1 MSKFACFFA
10 LVMAVSCFAI
20 EPVHAQAQQ
29 ESCNGCSLVE
39 KALDAI
45 NQLGPG
51 KSRNDLSAGFEPDG
65 GLQTGEW
72 GRYVYRKCPSIKI
85 EVRFAGSEVGRS
97 AEMLPEDKIV
107 SISRPYLELPFA
119 D

>member
-1 MSKFACFFA
+1 M
-10 LVMAVSCFAI
+10 LVVSFFAI
-20 EPVHAQAQQ
+20 EPAHAQAQLN
-29 ESCNGCSLVE
+29 SCNGCSVVDQ
-39 KALDAI
+39 ALKAI
-45 NQLGPG
+45 NQLGSG
-51 KSRNDLSAGFEPDG
+51 NSRNDLSSGFEPDG

-85 EVRFAGSEVGRS
+85 EVRFAGFEEGRA